1 MCATVIEVRYVDC
14 KNWMSVVGELVLPL
28 TVNVKCIS
36 LSYFWI
42 KQVMDYYLIQ
52 EIQLLNKICLWII
65 AIY

>member
-1 MCATVIEVRYVDC
+1 MCATIIELRMC
-14 KNWMSVVGELVLPL
+14 KLQNLVSELVLPL